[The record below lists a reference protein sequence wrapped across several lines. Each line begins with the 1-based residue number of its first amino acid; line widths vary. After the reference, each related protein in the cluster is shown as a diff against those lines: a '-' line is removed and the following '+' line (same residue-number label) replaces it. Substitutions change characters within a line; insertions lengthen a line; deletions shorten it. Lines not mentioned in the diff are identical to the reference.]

1 MEKKDKIYFGIL
13 FLCLALITF
22 LVYMMAHDGGQC
34 VKNPFVYGASRMGE
48 VQCSCSQDIG
58 REKDAYFSFNDTFL
72 DLSPREVYGGS
83 LFIPVDYGNLSI
95 TP

>member
-34 VKNPFVYGASRMGE
+34 VKNPFVYGASRMGD
-48 VQCSCSQDIG
+48 VSCQCQQDQEG
-58 REKDAYFSFNDTFL
+58 SPTPAYFSFNDTIM
-72 DLSPREVYGGS
+72 DLSPKNNYYLIVK
-83 LFIPVDYGNLSI
+83 P
-95 TP
+95 